1 MKGQPLEL
9 WNALPDWERVNSI
22 VESGDILSISCNDA
36 IELLDDVEEDVD
48 ERDDG
53 DEGHRICSNADV
65 PITGRSS
72 VPEDAV
78 SSAGEYRN
86 RSTSNEVTGVG
97 IKASMVA

>member
-1 MKGQPLEL
+1 MTELPGQRRTAFLN
-9 WNALPDWERVNSI
+9 WDTNNS
-22 VESGDILSISCNDA
+22 
-36 IELLDDVEEDVD
+36 DDG

-97 IKASMVA
+97 IKASMVV